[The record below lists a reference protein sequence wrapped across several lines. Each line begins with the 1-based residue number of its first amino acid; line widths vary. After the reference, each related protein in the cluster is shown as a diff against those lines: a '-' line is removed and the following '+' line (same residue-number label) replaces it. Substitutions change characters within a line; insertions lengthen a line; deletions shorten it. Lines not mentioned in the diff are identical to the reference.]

1 MLMLFSKVVLRLFL
15 VISLF
20 TCSHAFGASPVGSHA
35 VRIDVNVSE
44 MSLTVWSGNKVLRYY
59 RNIAIGSGGISDVHY
74 MGDESTPVGEYR
86 VLWINRDSVFG
97 NFVGLDYPTMRHVE
111 LAAKAGRLSAQ
122 EYRRLMYAVQNGQAP
137 PFNTPLGGRIGIHGI
152 GRGSL
157 QVHETVN
164 WTNGCIALTNREMH
178 ELMQWTHVGTRVSIH
193 R

>member
-1 MLMLFSKVVLRLFL
+1 MLSSKVVRRLFFF
-15 VISLF
+15 ISLF
-20 TCSHAFGASPVGSHA
+20 ACSHTLGANPVGNHA
-35 VRIDVNVSE
+35 VWIDVNVSE

-59 RNIAIGSGGISDVHY
+59 RNIAIGSGGVSDVHY

-97 NFVGLDYPTMRHVE
+97 NFVGLDYPTTRHVE
-111 LAAKAGRLSAQ
+111 LAVKAGRLSAQ
-122 EYRRLMYAVQNGQAP
+122 DYRRLMYAVQNGQAP

-152 GRGSL
+152 GHGSL

-164 WTNGCIALTNREMH
+164 WTNGCIALTNKEMH
-178 ELMQWTHVGTRVSIH
+178 ELMQWAHIGTRVSIH